1 MIYFKKALLD
11 NNFELQEEF
20 ESYTYDH
27 GDTQIVVSIKEK
39 HFKVFHEY
47 REIKEGCITE
57 LPIEF
62 QSITRKPFVYSV
74 VSALIGLEM
83 ELKKDLDS
91 IFNKYGEYLTKS
103 MSIEYQKQ
111 RELAELVFDEKDD
124 FAKVG
129 DIVRFNGSPR
139 KDKYGVYKLVLF
151 DTGGKDEFVIAKNM
165 NEAIDAA
172 GLKNEDV
179 SHSILLGSD
188 DLKKYVGV
196 PSLKVHYVT
205 HSLFFILW
213 TQLSKIPNK
222 PLLLESVS
230 LSDQRVF
237 NDEYTLGCYFR
248 DFVDAFSDKSH
259 VHIDGDTNNSN
270 KLMSIPNQ
278 DIFDFFADEHELILI
293 QSQIDDII
301 EIVKS
306 NLNESFDIEKGLG
319 IKPKVWSKD
328 HTENVKLFIKN
339 FNERKIN
346 ALNNK
351 IGIIELLD
359 RNDKEFYP
367 YYYMLPQ
374 PFKYKVNQLI
384 LLCEIYWNSEIKTLT
399 EAIDVCKGETILKSV
414 SNQSSETD
422 GVLVVFETPNCL
434 LTFNYI
440 FDSSSTIGGISLKSA
455 KSNGL
460 VCEIESPRVEYQGQ
474 DSEYYGIYLVE
485 SEINAYSKKYILA
498 NSHEEAKF
506 IFDDS
511 TKVLESQVM
520 PLVEL
525 EQYSF
530 GKGGENL
537 SDFVKRIK
545 SSNKRLTGT
554 LQGIVKWFQF

>member
-47 REIKEGCITE
+47 QEIKEGCITE

-62 QSITRKPFVYSV
+62 QSIARKPFVYSV
-74 VSALIGLEM
+74 TSALIGLEM
-83 ELKKDLDS
+83 ELDEQVRQFLVIDPLLKISENLIPLGDD
-91 IFNKYGEYLTKS
+91 I
-103 MSIEYQKQ
+103 
-111 RELAELVFDEKDD
+111 REA
-124 FAKVG
+124 
-129 DIVRFNGSPR
+129 R
-139 KDKYGVYKLVLF
+139 KDEYGVYKLVLF
-151 DTGGKDEFVIAKNM
+151 DTKGKDQFVIAKNM

-172 GLKNEDV
+172 GLKDEDV
-179 SHSILLGSD
+179 SHSILLASD
-188 DLKKYVGV
+188 DLKKYIGV
-196 PSLKVHYVT
+196 PSLKVHYIT

-237 NDEYTLGCYFR
+237 NVEYTRGCSFR

-259 VHIDGDTNNSN
+259 IHIDDSTNS
-270 KLMSIPNQ
+270 
-278 DIFDFFADEHELILI
+278 
-293 QSQIDDII
+293 
-301 EIVKS
+301 
-306 NLNESFDIEKGLG
+306 LNESFDIEKGLG

-359 RNDKEFYP
+359 RNDEEFYP

-399 EAIDVCKGETILKSV
+399 EAIDVCKSETILKSV

-422 GVLVVFETPNCL
+422 GVLVVFETPNCV

-440 FDSSSTIGGISLKSA
+440 FGSSSTIGGISLKSA

-460 VCEIESPRVEYQGQ
+460 VCEIESPRIEYQGR

-485 SEINAYSKKYILA
+485 SEINSYSKKYILA

-530 GKGGENL
+530 GKGGEKL